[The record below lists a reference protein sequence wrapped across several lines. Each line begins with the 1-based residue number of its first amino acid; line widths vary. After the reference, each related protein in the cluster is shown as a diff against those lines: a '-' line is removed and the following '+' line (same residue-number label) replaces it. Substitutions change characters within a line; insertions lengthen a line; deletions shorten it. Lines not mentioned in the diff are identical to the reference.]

1 MPRIGSLRPASML
14 LRLPRLPMA
23 SNEKACCPTTSRNC
37 SRARARFYDACITV
51 FFVMAFMC
59 SAELRWIPPADC
71 LSVTSGAAVC
81 RAGL

>member
-1 MPRIGSLRPASML
+1 
-14 LRLPRLPMA
+14 
-23 SNEKACCPTTSRNC
+23 
-37 SRARARFYDACITV
+37 V